1 MEVFIIGYLVGA
13 AVVCRHIFFIF
24 PVAKSAYSA
33 LYYEDSNSL
42 RFFEVL
48 MAESDQYYIEQCL
61 NGHPDEFRGLVRRYQ
76 GALSAYLGCKLGNR
90 SLAEEAAQETF
101 VRAYFGL
108 SGLKKRESFCS
119 WLLGIANRVAKE
131 QLREA
136 KPFAEADCLAGQ
148 VYEERKVDWELEK
161 AIAVLPEAYR
171 EIVLLRFY
179 AGRSC
184 LQIAEQLEMPVGTV
198 TKQLSRAYAKLRQ
211 FLSDEKEVQR

>member
-1 MEVFIIGYLVGA
+1 
-13 AVVCRHIFFIF
+13 
-24 PVAKSAYSA
+24 
-33 LYYEDSNSL
+33 
-42 RFFEVL
+42 

-131 QLREA
+131 QLRKA
-136 KPFAEADCLAGQ
+136 KPFAEADCLAQ
-148 VYEERKVDWELEK
+148 QACEERKVDWELEK
-161 AIAVLPEAYR
+161 AIAVLSDSYR
-171 EIVLLRFY
+171 EIVLLKFY

-184 LQIAEQLEMPVGTV
+184 LQIAEQLNMPVGTV

-211 FLSDEKEVQR
+211 LLSDKKEVRK